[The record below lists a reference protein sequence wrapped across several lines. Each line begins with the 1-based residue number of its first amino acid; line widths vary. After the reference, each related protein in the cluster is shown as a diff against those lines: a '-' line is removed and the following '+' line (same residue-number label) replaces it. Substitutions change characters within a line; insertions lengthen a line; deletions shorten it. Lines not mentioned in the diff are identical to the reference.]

1 VKWRGEP
8 ARIRGSIVPVVTP
21 FATDGT
27 QDLHGLRRLIRWQ
40 MESGSHGISLGGS
53 TGEPGAQSTQERAA
67 AIRTA
72 AVAIRDRVPFVP
84 GTGSAQLPETLE
96 LTAIAK
102 DAGADAVLV
111 ITPYYARPTQEGL
124 FAWYSAVAREFP
136 DLPIIVYNVPSRTA
150 VDIAPETVARLRR
163 AHHNIVG
170 VKETTKDFEHFS
182 RVMHLAGTDTLV
194 WSGIELLCLPL
205 LALGGTGFVSAT
217 ANLAPAAVAKMY
229 EHWEAGDLDKA
240 RTIHFGLHPVTD
252 VIFTET
258 NPAAAKWVLAQAGLI
273 KSGYVRP
280 PLVPLTEAGQRT
292 VRDLLKKGAPV
303 LEGPV
308 AAVLVLRTATT
319 GGPVIPEQIS
329 HFIGGRHVPA
339 ADGATFEVTDPV
351 SNQVYARVAAGRE
364 QDVDRAVTT
373 ARIAFECGPWPH
385 LAARARAKILNRVA
399 DGIEAR
405 GAEIAE
411 LETFDTGLPITQARG
426 QAARAAENFRF
437 FADMIV
443 AQHEAAFSQPGQL
456 GYVLRKPT
464 GVAGL
469 ITPWNTPFMLASWKL
484 APALASGCTVV
495 LKPAE
500 WTPASASVLPEI
512 MTEAGVTDGVVNIV
526 HGIGEEAGAALVAH
540 PQVPLI
546 SFTGQTAT
554 GRVIMRSAAAH
565 LKGLSMELGG
575 KSPCV
580 IFADAD
586 LDLATDSALFGV
598 MSLNGERCTAGSRI
612 LAERS
617 VYGELVERLAAR
629 AARVVVGPP
638 SDPRTEIGALVH
650 PEHYQRVLD
659 YVEIGMKEGARLVAG
674 GSRPA
679 GLQPGNYLAATVFA
693 DVTPRMR
700 IFQEEIFGPV
710 VCVTPFDSE
719 QEAIALANETR
730 YGLAAYIWTSDLRRA
745 HRVAAAVEAGMTWV
759 NSHNVRDLRTPFGGV
774 KASGLG
780 REGGQHSID
789 FYTESR
795 IVHVALGETH
805 VPRFGA

>member
-1 VKWRGEP
+1 
-8 ARIRGSIVPVVTP
+8 
-21 FATDGT
+21 
-27 QDLHGLRRLIRWQ
+27 
-40 MESGSHGISLGGS
+40 
-53 TGEPGAQSTQERAA
+53 
-67 AIRTA
+67 
-72 AVAIRDRVPFVP
+72 
-84 GTGSAQLPETLE
+84 
-96 LTAIAK
+96 
-102 DAGADAVLV
+102 
-111 ITPYYARPTQEGL
+111 
-124 FAWYSAVAREFP
+124 
-136 DLPIIVYNVPSRTA
+136 
-150 VDIAPETVARLRR
+150 
-163 AHHNIVG
+163 
-170 VKETTKDFEHFS
+170 
-182 RVMHLAGTDTLV
+182 
-194 WSGIELLCLPL
+194 
-205 LALGGTGFVSAT
+205 
-217 ANLAPAAVAKMY
+217 
-229 EHWEAGDLDKA
+229 
-240 RTIHFGLHPVTD
+240 
-252 VIFTET
+252 
-258 NPAAAKWVLAQAGLI
+258 
-273 KSGYVRP
+273 
-280 PLVPLTEAGQRT
+280 
-292 VRDLLKKGAPV
+292 
-303 LEGPV
+303 
-308 AAVLVLRTATT
+308 
-319 GGPVIPEQIS
+319 VIPEQIL
-329 HFIGGRHVPA
+329 HFIGGRHRPS
-339 ADGATFEVTDPV
+339 ADGETFEVTDPV
-351 SNQVYARVAAGRE
+351 SNQVYARVAAGR
-364 QDVDRAVTT
+364 DKDIDRAVTA
-373 ARIAFECGPWPH
+373 ARIAFEAGPWPH
-385 LAARARAKILNRVA
+385 LAARARAKILNRIA
-399 DGIEAR
+399 DGIESR

-437 FADMIV
+437 FADVIV
-443 AQHEAAFSQPGQL
+443 AQHEAAFSQPAQL

-512 MTEAGVTDGVVNIV
+512 MTEAGVTDGVVNVV
-526 HGIGEEAGAALVAH
+526 HGLGEDAGAALVAH
-540 PQVPLI
+540 PRVPLI
-546 SFTGQTAT
+546 SFTGETMT
-554 GRVIMRSAAAH
+554 GRVIMRSAATH

-575 KSPCV
+575 KSPCI

-586 LDLATDSALFGV
+586 LGLATDSALFGV

-612 LAERS
+612 LADRS
-617 VYGELVERLAAR
+617 IYDELVERLAAR

-659 YVEIGMKEGARLVAG
+659 YVEIGRKEGARLVAG

-679 GLQPGNYLAATVFA
+679 CLPSGNYLAATVFA

-719 QEAIALANETR
+719 QEAIALANDTR
-730 YGLAAYIWTSDLRRA
+730 YGLAAYIWTSDLGRA

-795 IVHVALGETH
+795 IVHVALGDTH
-805 VPRFGA
+805 VPRFGAGSPGA